1 MLGNYN
7 KMIDYVYVSPKIITA
22 VFVFLL
28 VHQSGIKDVT
38 LQVGLFS
45 LIYYLTVKFVIGYD
59 MNWKELTAATS
70 VCAILIRSKF
80 QLYIK
85 MLILLSSL
93 ALLRPLCYIG

>member
-1 MLGNYN
+1 
-7 KMIDYVYVSPKIITA
+7 MIEYIYVSPKIITA
-22 VFVFLL
+22 VFVFIL

-38 LQVGLFS
+38 LQIGLFS
-45 LIYYLTVKFVIGYD
+45 LLYYLTVKFGLGYD

-70 VCAILIRSKF
+70 MCAILIHSNM

-93 ALLRPLCYIG
+93 ALLRPMCYIG